1 MIRWNSQ
8 LRQVPQKQREN
19 PNLWILL
26 LFCLYPICE
35 QIIKSQKTRKKVLNS
50 FLCGVYYRHKP
61 RQEDGAMTIK
71 EFINKAMDIATILLN
86 NGDHEGYSKVMA
98 IIADEIYKAQVQL

>member
-1 MIRWNSQ
+1 
-8 LRQVPQKQREN
+8 
-19 PNLWILL
+19 
-26 LFCLYPICE
+26 
-35 QIIKSQKTRKKVLNS
+35 
-50 FLCGVYYRHKP
+50 
-61 RQEDGAMTIK
+61 MTIK